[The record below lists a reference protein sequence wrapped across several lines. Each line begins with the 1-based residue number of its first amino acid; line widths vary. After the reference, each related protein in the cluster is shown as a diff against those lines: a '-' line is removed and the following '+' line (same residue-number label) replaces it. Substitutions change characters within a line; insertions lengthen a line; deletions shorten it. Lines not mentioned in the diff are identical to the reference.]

1 MKLEGINDWPKVAQ
15 LAAVSSICGNEITVA
30 TGVIFLMRKSW
41 NAEHFS
47 TGSPAP
53 SARFTLSWCSFAAGR
68 NKAGDNLR
76 F

>member
-41 NAEHFS
+41 NA
-47 TGSPAP
+47 P
-53 SARFTLSWCSFAAGR
+53 SIFRLEVPPPQHASLFLGAALLQDATR
-68 NKAGDNLR
+68 QVIT
-76 F
+76 